1 MMGEYLMFFQINTRS
16 KFTIAKNKL
25 CSFTNLIS
33 QKFSDTAVI
42 LALAVSKGC
51 TQDLPAVNK
60 QHSSTL
66 FLFTYHL
73 VIPENFF
80 QRILFQWN
88 NWLWGTIFN

>member
-1 MMGEYLMFFQINTRS
+1 MVGEYLMFFLPVNLLLQR
-16 KFTIAKNKL
+16 NKL

-33 QKFSDTAVI
+33 QKFSDTAKI

-66 FLFTYHL
+66 FLFTYHF

-80 QRILFQWN
+80 SKNTFSVE
-88 NWLWGTIFN
+88 